1 MSNKGYLP
9 HSVIKGLVFWVLTV
23 CILASTLAGIL
34 RSWGSIG
41 EEFANNCLWTA
52 FILAVGSIAFLLI
65 NCAFGNLG
73 QRLFENDSPT
83 PNFDPAFR
91 ERLKAAKVNP
101 PRDGP
106 T

>member
-9 HSVIKGLVFWVLTV
+9 HTVIKGLVFWILTV
-23 CILASTLAGIL
+23 CIVAATLSGIL

-41 EEFANNCLWTA
+41 VELANKCMWTA

-73 QRLFENDSPT
+73 QRLFENDTPT
-83 PNFDPAFR
+83 PNFDPAFGD
-91 ERLKAAKVNP
+91 RLKSAKAHP
-101 PRDGP
+101 PHDGQS
-106 T
+106 